1 MAKERGRAHSNRAVK
16 IVGARQA
23 RQGHS
28 QVPDQDTED
37 AAPELLADG
46 NGIKMRTL
54 DAASFTL
61 DAASFSM
68 SWHSADA
75 SISLL
80 PPRGQYG

>member
-1 MAKERGRAHSNRAVK
+1 VK

-23 RQGHS
+23 QQGHS
-28 QVPDQDTED
+28 DVADQDTED

-46 NGIKMRTL
+46 NNFKMPT
-54 DAASFTL
+54 F

-75 SISLL
+75 SVSLA
-80 PPRGQYG
+80 PPPGLYR